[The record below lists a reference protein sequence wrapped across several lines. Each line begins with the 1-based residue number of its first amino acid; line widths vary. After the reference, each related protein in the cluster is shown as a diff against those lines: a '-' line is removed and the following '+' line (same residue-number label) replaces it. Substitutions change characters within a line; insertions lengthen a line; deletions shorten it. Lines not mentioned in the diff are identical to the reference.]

1 MDFKSSFLCP
11 RLELPFFV
19 LSFVYH
25 VYSFLKGSKAIF
37 WILAGYEIS
46 AIAGGNFSSH
56 AKAAFKVCSAAEG
69 SSMGSPWHLLL
80 GIWNCLEG
88 LRSAGLAH

>member
-19 LSFVYH
+19 LSFVFH

-37 WILAGYEIS
+37 WILAGYEFLPLLVEIFLPMQKLPS
-46 AIAGGNFSSH
+46 KF
-56 AKAAFKVCSAAEG
+56 
-69 SSMGSPWHLLL
+69 LLL
-80 GIWNCLEG
+80 QREAQWDHPGTSCLEFG
-88 LRSAGLAH
+88 TVWRD